1 MLAQISAITDILI
14 IIFFSILITDD
25 FPLYFKQF
33 EVYFDDYKFV
43 IPIIVVLRF
52 YFQYLQGIILKRLE
66 LNISLNLRSYL
77 FKEVFDK
84 KLFSLRRLFFL

>member
-1 MLAQISAITDILI
+1 MIKKSKQLIKDILFVSKITNVNRKKRIIISAVMLAQISAITDILI

-52 YFQYLQGIILKRLE
+52 YFQYLQA
-66 LNISLNLRSYL
+66 
-77 FKEVFDK
+77 
-84 KLFSLRRLFFL
+84 